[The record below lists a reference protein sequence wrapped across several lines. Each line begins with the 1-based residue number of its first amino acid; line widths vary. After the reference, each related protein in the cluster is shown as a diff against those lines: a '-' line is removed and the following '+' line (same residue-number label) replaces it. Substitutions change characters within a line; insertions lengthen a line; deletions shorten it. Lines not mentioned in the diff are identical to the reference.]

1 MQSRKLVLLIVAVAV
16 MAGGWYT
23 FRPERLFIN
32 KSVSET
38 LEGATPNATASVQ
51 GMGTSAAVA
60 LSAGTFHNGSH
71 ETVGTASIYGV
82 GGQRVLRLT
91 NFHTSNGPDVHVYLV
106 EAEDATD
113 NDGVTKTHFIDLG
126 SLKGNVG
133 DQNYD
138 VPADVDLST
147 HRAVTI
153 WCKRFGVNFGTAPLM
168 DQTVK
173 TTMHEPMMD
182 AGSPQV
188 LRAGRFHNGS
198 HKTSGMAT
206 IYRLSDGRRVLRF
219 TEFETSNGPD
229 VQVYLIA
236 AGDATD
242 NATVTQAGFVPVATL
257 KGNAGDQNYEL
268 PADIDLDT
276 YRAVT
281 IWCRRFGVNFGTAP
295 LAAPQS

>member
-1 MQSRKLVLLIVAVAV
+1 MQSRKLVVAVVAVAV
-16 MAGGWYT
+16 LAGGWYA
-23 FRPERLFIN
+23 FRPERLFLN
-32 KSVSET
+32 NAVSES
-38 LEGATPNATASVQ
+38 LEGAAPNATAA
-51 GMGTSAAVA
+51 MGGTASGAPIA

-71 ETVGTASIYGV
+71 ETMGTASILEI
-82 GGQRVLRLT
+82 GGKRVLRLA

-113 NDGVTKTHFIDLG
+113 NDDVTNAHFIDLG
-126 SLKGNVG
+126 SLKGNIG

-138 VPADVDLST
+138 VPADLDLST

-168 DQTVK
+168 DQTMK
-173 TTMHEPMMD
+173 TTMDEPMPA

-188 LRAGRFHNGS
+188 LRIGRFHDGS
-198 HKTSGMAT
+198 HETSGVAT

-229 VQVYLIA
+229 VQVYLVA

-242 NATVTQAGFVPVATL
+242 NATVNQAGYVAVAAL
-257 KGNAGDQNYEL
+257 KGNVGDQNYEL
-268 PADIDLDT
+268 PADVDLDT